1 MHGRLGC
8 RKVPGCANALIK
20 VTVNDAISDIPE
32 NEWDALLDDDT
43 PFLRHAF
50 LQAAEHS
57 GSAAPETGWIPRHLT
72 LYKGDEL
79 RAAMPL
85 YEKNHSWGEF
95 VFDWAWAQAYE
106 RAGLEYYPKLVS
118 AIPFTPATS
127 ARLLLRDAGDTDA
140 ASALVRAAIQLADD
154 TDCSSLHI
162 LFPNEL
168 DLRICKNLD
177 LKIRKDCQFHWHNQ
191 DYKNFDEFLMTF
203 SAPKRKKVRQDRR
216 RVADAGITFR
226 RIRGGEMDDVTWRL
240 AYQLISITFM
250 RRGSMPYFDL
260 DFFKTI
266 STQLPDNVLVI
277 FAEQNSKAIA
287 AAVFYESNDTLYG
300 RYWGSDGHYDALHF
314 DTCYYQGIEYCIES
328 GKNKFEP
335 GTQGEHKVARG
346 FTPVQTSSAHW
357 LRHPEFFAA
366 IGAYVDEE
374 AQHVERYMQ
383 AVDEHSPYRDNTEEE
398 SS

>member
-1 MHGRLGC
+1 
-8 RKVPGCANALIK
+8 
-20 VTVNDAISDIPE
+20 
-32 NEWDALLDDDT
+32 
-43 PFLRHAF
+43 
-50 LQAAEHS
+50 
-57 GSAAPETGWIPRHLT
+57 
-72 LYKGDEL
+72 
-79 RAAMPL
+79 MPL

-127 ARLLLRDAGDTDA
+127 SRFLLKDSNDTDA
-140 ASALVRAAIQLADD
+140 ANALVHAAIQLADD
-154 TDCSSLHI
+154 TDCSSLHV
-162 LFPNEL
+162 LFPSEF
-168 DLRICKNLD
+168 DLRICRDLQ

-191 DYKNFDEFLMTF
+191 DYKDFSDFLKTF
-203 SAPKRKKVRQDRR
+203 SAQKRKKVRQDRR

-226 RIRGGEMDDVTWRL
+226 RIHGGEMDDAAWRL

-260 DFFKTI
+260 NFFKTVGAQMPEDI
-266 STQLPDNVLVI
+266 LVI
-277 FAEQNSKAIA
+277 FAELDGKAIA
-287 AAVFYESNDTLYG
+287 AAVFFESHDRLYG

-314 DTCYYQGIEYCIES
+314 ETCYYQGIEYCIES
-328 GKNKFEP
+328 GKSLFEP

-346 FTPVQTSSAHW
+346 FTPVQTWSAHW

-374 AQHVERYMQ
+374 AQHVDRYIQ
-383 AVDEHSPYRDNTEEE
+383 AVDDHSPYRGDKQEDT
-398 SS
+398 S